1 MQAVLAVTDSKA
13 ICLYSSIQKDGH
25 YAVDAYVEQSFQPI
39 RRNRPVSSYGIRNAV
54 ERAMRKANETAGK
67 RATEVHVGVPGA
79 FSQTIVF
86 NEMQGEPEQGGLYG
100 DHDYELIEKQTLR
113 NRDTAMILGLRTY
126 VAEIEAGLG
135 AVHMRPKALYSQ
147 TQALGKYLIPRSAR
161 ENVAILLDIG
171 YYHSDICVFTGDGQ
185 VFSAGMFL
193 GGGHVSSDLSQ
204 ILEIEMPFAEQL
216 KRQYA
221 FGIRMEE
228 GTMDYVRLPD
238 GKLQPF
244 SHAQVESIILARMEE
259 ICDLLKETLRES
271 GITLTEKTRIY
282 LLGEGVRGIQGIRDF
297 IGARLGFSVEGLPIE
312 ITDGITRMDPAAVSL
327 LELLMEKPADKS
339 FRSRLQLFGRFAKH
353 KEA

>member
-1 MQAVLAVTDSKA
+1 MQAILAVTDMKV

-25 YAVDAYVEQSFQPI
+25 YSVDAYIEEGFMPI
-39 RRNRPVSSYGIRNAV
+39 RRNRPVSGYGIRNAV
-54 ERAMRKANETAGK
+54 ERAMKKAHDAAG
-67 RATEVHVGVPGA
+67 RRVAEVYVGVPGA
-79 FSQTIVF
+79 FCQTLVF

-100 DHDYELIEKQTLR
+100 DQDYELIEKLTLR
-113 NRDTAMILGLRTY
+113 NRNTAMILGLRSY
-126 VAEIEAGLG
+126 VAEIGAGLG

-185 VFSAGMFL
+185 IFSAGLFL
-193 GGGHVSSDLSQ
+193 GGGHVTSDLAQ

-216 KRQYA
+216 KRQCA

-244 SHAQVESIILARMEE
+244 SHAQVESIITARLEE
-259 ICDLLKETLRES
+259 ICDLIRETLRAS
-271 GITLTEKTRIY
+271 RIPFTDKTRIY
-282 LLGEGVRGIQGIRDF
+282 LLGEGVRGIQGVRDF
-297 IGARLGFSVEGLPIE
+297 IGTKLGFSVEGLPIE
-312 ITDGITRMDPAAVSL
+312 ITDGITRMEPVAISL
-327 LELLMEKPADKS
+327 LELLMEKPANKS
-339 FRSRLQLFGRFAKH
+339 FRNRLQPFSRFAKH